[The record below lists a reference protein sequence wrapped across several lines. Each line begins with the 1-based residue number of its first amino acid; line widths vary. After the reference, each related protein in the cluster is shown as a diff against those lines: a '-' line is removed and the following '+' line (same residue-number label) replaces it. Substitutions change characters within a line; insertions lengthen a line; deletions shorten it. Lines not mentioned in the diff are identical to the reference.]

1 MLKPSQS
8 GLLPGGCED
17 GAVPFREAEELQRG
31 KSTRGMKVQQWEPEG
46 GCRSPERPQLTPH
59 HDEASGTPAPP
70 GKQRYR
76 KEKGAEVTGV
86 SEGRGV
92 ALGRRGP
99 CRTRGGG
106 RTFLLIMLF
115 SQ

>member
-17 GAVPFREAEELQRG
+17 GAVPFREAEELRRG
-31 KSTRGMKVQQWEPEG
+31 KSTRGNDGAAVGAG
-46 GCRSPERPQLTPH
+46 GRFCRSPERPQLTPH
-59 HDEASGTPAPP
+59 HEASGTPAPP

-76 KEKGAEVTGV
+76 KEKGEEVTGV
-86 SEGRGV
+86 SKGQRV

-99 CRTRGGG
+99 CQTREGG
-106 RTFLLIMLF
+106 RTFLLIMLL